1 VTAGLEERA
10 WRCQAV
16 LGVLTSLFFL
26 FFSSPAHAHKPSDS
40 YLSLD
45 VRDAKVEARW
55 DIALRDLDYAIGLDA
70 DASGDIT
77 WGEVLAKKDEI
88 AALAQS
94 HLSLDGDGA
103 PCPLALSSADGLR
116 IAQHSDGA
124 YAVLAFSAACP
135 GPPRVLGVDYELFFA
150 LDPQHHGIAR
160 IDDGG
165 GVKTAIFTAGD
176 RRQRFERTAPHRGR
190 ELGAAIKNGIGHIAS
205 GIDHMLFLLA
215 LLLPSVLRREKEGWK
230 PVGTFRLALVDV
242 AKIVTSF
249 TVAHSITLSLS
260 ALDVVRLPSRLVES
274 GIAASV
280 VFAALNN
287 LVPMLEGDRWA
298 AAFMLGLLHGFGF
311 SATLLDLG
319 LPRQALV
326 LTLFGFNVGVE
337 IGQLAVVAVFLPLAF
352 VARGTTAY
360 RRVALV
366 GGSVAITLV
375 ASLWLVERA
384 FGVRILSA

>member
-1 VTAGLEERA
+1 MSLRGWLPGAFA
-10 WRCQAV
+10 
-16 LGVLTSLFFL
+16 LFFMTL
-26 FFSSPAHAHKPSDS
+26 WVRPALAHKPSDS
-40 YLSLD
+40 YLTLD
-45 VRDAKVEARW
+45 VQGAHVDGRW

-70 DASGDIT
+70 DDNGQIT
-77 WGEVLAKKDEI
+77 WGEVRAKKDAI
-88 AALAQS
+88 VALAFS
-94 HLSLDGDGA
+94 HLALD
-103 PCPLALSSADGLR
+103 ADGSPCSVEPGDLR
-116 IAQHSDGA
+116 IVEHSDGA
-124 YAVLAFSAACP
+124 YAVVRFGASCPLA
-135 GPPRVLGVDYELFFA
+135 PRIFGVDYELFFNE
-150 LDPQHHGIAR
+150 DPQHRGVTR

-165 GVKTAIFTAGD
+165 STRTAIFSFGD
-176 RRQRFERTAPHRGR
+176 RRQSFEKTAPERGR
-190 ELGAAIKNGIGHIAS
+190 QFVSAVKSGIGHIAS
-205 GIDHMLFLLA
+205 GIDHLLFLLA
-215 LLLPSVLRREKEGWK
+215 LLLPSVLRRDPGEKAGWK
-230 PVGTFRLALVDV
+230 PVGTFKLALVDV

-287 LVPMLEGDRWA
+287 IVPMLEGERWA

-337 IGQLAVVAVFLPLAF
+337 IGQLAVVAVFLPIAF
-352 VARGTTAY
+352 LLRGTTQY

-366 GGSVAITLV
+366 GGSIVITLI
-375 ASLWLVERA
+375 ASVWFVERA
-384 FGVRILSA
+384 FALRIIS